1 MTFHTMASLITS
13 IFPDAQ
19 LYEEGG
25 QFTITTGVDV
35 GGLEDAMS
43 EQDLSDFMVRMAAL
57 VCGGSID
64 ADNDRQ
70 AVIYT
75 GVFDY
80 YI

>member
-1 MTFHTMASLITS
+1 MTFNTMAALITS

-35 GGLEDAMS
+35 CVPDPSMS

-75 GVFDY
+75 GV
-80 YI
+80 ILPL